1 MASGDGGALS
11 TRVRAGMRARV
22 SAVAAAPGRLVTL
35 ARGYADLRW
44 LTFPVLLLAFA
55 IANYI
60 AVFGILTWQQQEFYG
75 TFGFDM
81 GIFDQGIWLLSRFKD
96 PFVTIRGLEY
106 FGNHV
111 NVTTVLLVPFY
122 WLGAGPL
129 FLSELQTVALALG
142 AVPVWLIARDR
153 LQSAWAALAI
163 AVAYLLYP
171 SIEWVNWWHFHPD
184 ALAVTPLLFAYW
196 FAGRGRWK
204 AYAVAVAL
212 VLFAK
217 EDAAMVVVVLGL
229 LVAVRW
235 NRRVGLAT
243 AAAGVVWLALC
254 LWLILPFATG
264 WRGPFYQQL
273 FPMFGS
279 SVGEIAWNI
288 VRHPSRWA
296 HLLTD
301 PARSLYLRQLF
312 LPVALLPF
320 ASFAGL
326 ATLLIGAPTLLV
338 NLASSQASTYDIHFQ
353 YSALVD
359 AAVFLAVI
367 ETIGRYG
374 GSARRLDR
382 RYLVALLLVATA
394 FAHWQWAPSPLSVQF
409 EQGYWTRSQPRQM
422 AFDDAVAAV
431 PAGAGVS
438 TTYNLVP
445 HLSHRVHV
453 YEWPNPWAV
462 SYWGVEGENLP
473 NPNDVQY
480 LVLDLTV
487 VGPEHRA
494 IVDRLMAPDGEF
506 ELVFQRDEI
515 LVARRRTGVAPSGD
529 TGGSVVAGVKVEWP
543 GPALLWP
550 VFANERMA
558 AGAVDVTGRQRGSQS
573 S

>member
-1 MASGDGGALS
+1 VASGDEAGLRARA
-11 TRVRAGMRARV
+11 TAGMRRRA
-22 SAVAAAPGRLVTL
+22 SAALHAPGRLLRRV
-35 ARGYADLRW
+35 GADVDTTW
-44 LTFPVLLLAFA
+44 LTLPVLLLVFA

-60 AVFGILTWQQQEFYG
+60 AVFGVLTWQQQQFYG

-153 LQSAWAALAI
+153 LQSAWSALAI

-196 FAGRGRWK
+196 FAGRGRWR
-204 AYAVAVAL
+204 AYAVALVF

-243 AAAGVVWLALC
+243 VVAGAAWFGLC
-254 LWLILPFATG
+254 LWVILPFATG

-279 SVGEIAWNI
+279 SVGEIAWNL
-288 VRHPSRWA
+288 VRHPGRWA

-326 ATLLIGAPTLLV
+326 ATLLIGAPALLI

-353 YSALVD
+353 YAALID

-374 GSARRLDR
+374 NGTRRLDR
-382 RYLVALLLVATA
+382 RYLVALLLVCTA
-394 FAHWQWAPSPLSVQF
+394 FAHWQWSPSPLSVQF
-409 EQGYWTRSQPRQM
+409 DRGFWIRAQPRQ
-422 AFDDAVAAV
+422 ATFDAAVAAV
-431 PAGAGVS
+431 PAYAGIS
-438 TTYNLVP
+438 ATYNLVP
-445 HLSHRVHV
+445 HLAHRVHV
-453 YEWPNPWAV
+453 YEWPNPWV
-462 SYWGVEGENLP
+462 ISYWGVEGENRP
-473 NPNDVQY
+473 DPKNVQY
-480 LVLDLTV
+480 LVLDLMV
-487 VGPEHRA
+487 VGPEHQA
-494 IVDRLMAPDGEF
+494 IVDRLLAPGGEF
-506 ELVFQRDEI
+506 ERVFEHDQI
-515 LVARRRTGVAPSGD
+515 LVARRRAEATSLNHLAL
-529 TGGSVVAGVKVEWP
+529 
-543 GPALLWP
+543 PAL
-550 VFANERMA
+550 AAA
-558 AGAVDVTGRQRGSQS
+558 AGVDVTDHQRGSPPS
-573 S
+573 

>member
-1 MASGDGGALS
+1 
-11 TRVRAGMRARV
+11 
-22 SAVAAAPGRLVTL
+22 
-35 ARGYADLRW
+35 
-44 LTFPVLLLAFA
+44 
-55 IANYI
+55 
-60 AVFGILTWQQQEFYG
+60 VFGVLTWQQQQFYG

-153 LQSAWAALAI
+153 LQSAWSALAI

-196 FAGRGRWK
+196 FAGRGRWR
-204 AYAVAVAL
+204 AYAIAL
-212 VLFAK
+212 AFVLFAK
-217 EDAAMVVVVLGL
+217 EDAAMVVVVLGA

-243 AAAGVVWLALC
+243 VAAGAVWFALC
-254 LWLILPFATG
+254 LWVILPFATG
-264 WRGPFYQQL
+264 GRGPFYQQL

-279 SVGEIAWNI
+279 SVGEIAWNL
-288 VRHPSRWA
+288 VRHPGRWA

-301 PARSLYLRQLF
+301 PARSQYLRQLF

-326 ATLLIGAPTLLV
+326 ATLLIGAPALLI

-353 YSALVD
+353 YAALID

-374 GSARRLDR
+374 GGTRRLDR
-382 RYLVALLLVATA
+382 RYLVALLLVCTV
-394 FAHWQWAPSPLSVQF
+394 FAHRQWSPSPWSVQF
-409 EQGYWTRSQPRQM
+409 DRGFWIRSQPRQ
-422 AFDDAVAAV
+422 AALDDAVAAV

-438 TTYNLVP
+438 ATYNLVP
-445 HLSHRVHV
+445 HLAHRVRI
-453 YEWPNPWAV
+453 YEWPNPWV
-462 SYWGVEGENLP
+462 ISYWGVEGENKP
-473 NPNDVQY
+473 DPKNVQY
-480 LVLDLTV
+480 LVMDLSV
-487 VGPEHRA
+487 VGPEHQE
-494 IVDRLMAPDGEF
+494 ILDGLLAPGGEF
-506 ELVFQRDEI
+506 ERVFERDQV
-515 LVARRRTGVAPSGD
+515 LVARRRTEATFLSHPAPPTVS
-529 TGGSVVAGVKVEWP
+529 A
-543 GPALLWP
+543 
-550 VFANERMA
+550 A
-558 AGAVDVTGRQRGSQS
+558 AGVDVTDHQRGSPS